1 MKKLIVIDC
10 NGIDRDSIDKM
21 QNKLCTIEYSPMT
34 QMSRAESSYS
44 H

>member
-21 QNKLCTIEYSPMT
+21 QNKLCYIEYSPMS